1 MADRVATMSRG
12 LVQQVA
18 SPADLYAHPTN
29 LFGQGMSRMRSST
42 VLRRRLGTC
51 DWRSISSSSW
61 AAMYWCI
68 CSPTPQQQ
76 RVISS
81 PFAAEDAAQ
90 IASPAAGARL
100 LARSNPLSRIARRGC
115 RRIHRRYPAGAPVRP
130 GVWKRIERVVSAG
143 IDVLEPVV
151 VDSSR
156 LRHAETVPDAMR
168 SSWLTVGPACG
179 SPHATCW
186 HECKESEC
194 SQQHQRQFQGVES
207 RVRPGPLPAVR
218 DDRRAADPRSR

>member
-156 LRHAETVPDAMR
+156 LRHAETVPDAMP
-168 SSWLTVGPACG
+168 SSWLTVRSGLRKSAC
-179 SPHATCW
+179 HLLA
-186 HECKESEC
+186 
-194 SQQHQRQFQGVES
+194 RVQGERVQPTASAPISRRRVES
-207 RVRPGPLPAVR
+207 QA
-218 DDRRAADPRSR
+218 RSASSGQR